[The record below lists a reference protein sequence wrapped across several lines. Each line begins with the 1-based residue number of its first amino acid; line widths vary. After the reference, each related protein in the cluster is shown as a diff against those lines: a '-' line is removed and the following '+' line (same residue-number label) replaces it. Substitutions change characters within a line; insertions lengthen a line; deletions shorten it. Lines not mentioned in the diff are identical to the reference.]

1 MQNNILAIDT
11 STEYCLLSLKIDN
24 IIYNK
29 IHYSPYSHI
38 KCILQLLNNLLKEK
52 KITLSTICLLGYNL
66 GPGNFTSLRIG
77 IAIIESLSYVLN
89 IPKIGISHL
98 MILAEQSWKITGI
111 KNVISVIKCNQNLLY
126 FAIYKRTFKGL
137 WIGKKSE
144 CLLNY
149 NDFFQKIILLKG
161 IFVLI
166 SNIDQYFQKNIKK
179 KIGTNLK
186 ITFVYNKF
194 LSSENIISI
203 INTIFLN
210 KKKVKKNYQINYIKN
225 IF

>member
-1 MQNNILAIDT
+1 MQNNILVIDT
-11 STEYCLLSLKIDN
+11 STEYCLLSLKINN

-29 IHYSPYSHI
+29 IQYSPFSHI
-38 KCILQLLNNLLKEK
+38 KYILQLLNNLLKEK
-52 KITLSTICLLGYNL
+52 KITLSQICLLGYNL

-77 IAIIESLSYVLN
+77 IAIIESLSYILN

-137 WIGKKSE
+137 WIGKNSE

-149 NDFFQKIILLKG
+149 NDFFKKIILLKG
-161 IFVLI
+161 IFTLI
-166 SNIDQYFQKNIKK
+166 SNVNQYIQDNLKK
-179 KIGTNLK
+179 TLNKNLK
-186 ITFVYNKF
+186 IIFINNK
-194 LSSENIISI
+194 LYSSENIISI
-203 INTIFLN
+203 INTMFLN
-210 KKKVKKNYQINYIKN
+210 KKKIKKYYQINYIKN
-225 IF
+225 VF